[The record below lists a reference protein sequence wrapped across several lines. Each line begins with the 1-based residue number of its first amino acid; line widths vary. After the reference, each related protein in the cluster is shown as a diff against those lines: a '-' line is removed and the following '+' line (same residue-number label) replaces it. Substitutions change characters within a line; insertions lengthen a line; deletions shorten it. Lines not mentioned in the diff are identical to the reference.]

1 MLQTENE
8 RYAEEME
15 FLKRSRED
23 EQSRSKVA
31 ARGGGE
37 E

>member
-15 FLKRSRED
+15 FLKRNRED
-23 EQSRSKVA
+23 EQNRSKVT

-37 E
+37 G